1 MDCPII
7 STLRSDSF
15 ERVECPQTPRLGYL
29 VFSKVAAPMRLA
41 EGVPTFSA
49 RKLEEAF
56 AFASDERSTKIKE

>member
-1 MDCPII
+1 MREWNVLKHRG
-7 STLRSDSF
+7 S
-15 ERVECPQTPRLGYL
+15 GYL

-56 AFASDERSTKIKE
+56 AFASDERSIKIKE